1 MTAAETFLLVDDN
14 TLLRASL
21 AKLIGLWRQDVVI
34 AEAADGRQALE
45 MARRLRPTI
54 ILMDIRMP
62 GVNGLEATRLIKTEM
77 PEIKIVMLT
86 VSDRDQDLF
95 EAIKSGAEGYLLKS
109 LQGEQ
114 FVELLKGVERG
125 EAPMSP
131 GLAAKI
137 LSEFAQRTRHESK
150 PEATTTTD
158 EILTDREKE
167 VLHLMVNGLSN
178 REIAGS
184 LTISENTVKFHLKNI
199 LAKLHAR
206 NRTEAV
212 AYALRTGLVRVTG
225 SGNS

>member
-1 MTAAETFLLVDDN
+1 MKVLLVDDHPLVREGIAR
-14 TLLRASL
+14 LLT
-21 AKLIGLWRQDVVI
+21 AKGMEVVG
-34 AEAADGRQALE
+34 EAGDGIEALQK
-45 MARRLRPTI
+45 ARVLHPDI

-77 PEIKIVMLT
+77 PETKIVMLT

-125 EAPMSP
+125 EAPLSP

-137 LSEFAQRTRHESK
+137 LDEFAQRTRHESQ
-150 PEATTTTD
+150 PEATAATN
-158 EILTDREKE
+158 EVLTDREKE

-199 LAKLHAR
+199 LTKLHAR

-212 AYALRTGLVRVTG
+212 AYALRTGLVHM
-225 SGNS
+225 SPSDQNW